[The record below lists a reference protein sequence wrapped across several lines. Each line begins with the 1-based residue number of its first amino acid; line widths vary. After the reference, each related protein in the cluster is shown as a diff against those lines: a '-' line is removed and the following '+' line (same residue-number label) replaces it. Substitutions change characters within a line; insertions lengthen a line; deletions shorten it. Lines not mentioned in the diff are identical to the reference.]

1 MTGRD
6 AMPPHPR
13 FEGERDSARK
23 ETISFRQPSGLED
36 GLELHR
42 SRRLR
47 EIRAPRA
54 RQPFGIEPPSRNIH
68 EALDAFAWSLEAG
81 RKLTIAFAFDKER
94 TFSLQVGFSVAKSND
109 RTDLE
114 AAVGDLEDG
123 FEAALAAAGLDCAFA
138 IDADDGAPSWPVE
151 WQSEILPVGIRLG
164 GTGCDDALSNR
175 NLRPRLCVDDF
186 DVLIAQPRLAPPIP
200 IVVLLRSMAAA
211 KCPTRLVIN
220 LAARLLRA
228 EELRLIARLRDHVAG
243 WRTFARTDGLP
254 PLTAHEAAEP
264 IAVLL
269 RGFEREGKAV
279 ETSIRIEAGAPLPAG
294 TLALA
299 AAAFWGAHQCGG
311 EAAFAERDWRRLLPI
326 GYRLPQ
332 WMASRS
338 ALEALGVPLRLP
350 PARRV
355 PCQGVL
361 LGHTSDGEEV
371 RLSDRDRERHVYCCG
386 ATGSG
391 KSTLLANMV
400 LQDIA
405 AHKGLILIDPH
416 GDIATDVLDRVPT
429 DAMNRVIALDL
440 ANPDFAPGLNLC
452 DVRVADP
459 ELAKP
464 LVCGELLRI
473 FKNELFADIPEAFGP
488 MFELY
493 FRNAVMLLLEAEG
506 PSTATI
512 IDVPRV
518 FQDDKY
524 RKLLIDCCPN
534 RHVKDFWNETADSV
548 THDEIALR
556 NIAPYVISKFEPF
569 LGSRAIRTIV
579 GQQTTTLDFDFFMD
593 QGRVVLIS
601 LAKGAIGSNEARVL
615 GLLLLQQLQIAC
627 LARARRPKQERRPV
641 TLYIDEAQS
650 FIGGALTEML
660 AEARKFGLSLVLANQ
675 TVAQLSGRTSR
686 ALIDVLLGNVAN
698 VLALR
703 TGIRDAEILAPWF
716 RPHMTVDEL
725 IGMPDFSA
733 AGRLLNGRGPGDP
746 VWINLPPLPPA
757 GDPAIAKRILAASR
771 ASCCTLRDQVEAKL
785 QAR

>member
-1 MTGRD
+1 MS
-6 AMPPHPR
+6 PHPH
-13 FEGERDSARK
+13 FEGGRDSAGN
-23 ETISFRQPSGLED
+23 ETIAFRQAAVAEG
-36 GLELHR
+36 GLELRR

-47 EIRAPRA
+47 EMRAPRA
-54 RQPFGIEPPSRNIH
+54 RQVFGIEPPLRNVH
-68 EALDAFAWSLEAG
+68 ETLDAFAWSLEAG
-81 RKLTIAFAFDKER
+81 RNLTVAFAFDQER
-94 TFSLQVGFSVAKSND
+94 TFSLQVGFSAKSND
-109 RTDLE
+109 QTDLE
-114 AAVGDLEDG
+114 SAVGDLEDG
-123 FEAALAAAGLDCAFA
+123 FEAALAAAGLDCVFA
-138 IDADDGAPSWPVE
+138 IDANDAPSWRVE
-151 WQSEILPVGIRLG
+151 WQTEILPVGIQLG
-164 GTGCDDALSNR
+164 GTTRRDDAPQNG
-175 NLRPRLCVDDF
+175 NLRPRLCGADF

-200 IVVLLRSMAAA
+200 IEVLLRSLAAA
-211 KCPTRLVIN
+211 KCPTRLVIS
-220 LAARLLRA
+220 LAVRSLRA
-228 EELRLIARLRDHVAG
+228 EELRLIARLRDHIAACG
-243 WRTFARTDGLP
+243 TFARNDGLP
-254 PLTAHEAAEP
+254 PLTAREVAEP
-264 IAVLL
+264 VAALL
-269 RGFEREGKAV
+269 RGFERDGKAV
-279 ETSIRIEAGAPLPAG
+279 ETSIRIEAAAPLPAG

-299 AAAFWGAHQCGG
+299 AAAFWGAHRCGC
-311 EAAFAERDWRRLLPI
+311 ESAFAERDWRRLLPI
-326 GYRLPQ
+326 GYPLPQ
-332 WMASRS
+332 WMASRP

-355 PCQGVL
+355 PCPGLL
-361 LGHTSDGEEV
+361 LGRTGDGEEV

-391 KSTLLANMV
+391 KSTLLANLV
-400 LQDIA
+400 LQDIT

-429 DAMNRVIALDL
+429 NAASRVIALDL
-440 ANPDFAPGLNLC
+440 ADPEFAPGLNLC

-473 FKNELFADIPEAFGP
+473 FKNELFVDIPEAFGP

-524 RKLLIDCCPN
+524 CRLLVDCCPN
-534 RHVKDFWNETADSV
+534 RHVKDFWNEAADNV

-556 NIAPYVISKFEPF
+556 NIAPYIISKFEPF
-569 LGSRAIRTIV
+569 TGSRAIRTIV
-579 GQQTTTLDFDFFMD
+579 GQQTTTLDFASFMD

-601 LAKGAIGSNEARVL
+601 LAKGALGSNEARVL

-627 LARARRPKQERRPV
+627 LARARKPKEERRPA

-675 TVAQLSGRTSR
+675 TVAQLSSRTSR

-703 TGIRDAEILAPWF
+703 VGIRDAEILSPWF
-716 RPHMTVDEL
+716 RSHMTVDDL
-725 IGMPDFSA
+725 VGMPDFSA
-733 AGRLLNGRGPGDP
+733 AGRLLNGRGPGEP
-746 VWINLPPLPPA
+746 IWIDLPPLPPA
-757 GDPAIAKRILAASR
+757 GEPAVAKRILAASR
-771 ASCCTLRDQVEAKL
+771 ASCCTLRNQVEAKL